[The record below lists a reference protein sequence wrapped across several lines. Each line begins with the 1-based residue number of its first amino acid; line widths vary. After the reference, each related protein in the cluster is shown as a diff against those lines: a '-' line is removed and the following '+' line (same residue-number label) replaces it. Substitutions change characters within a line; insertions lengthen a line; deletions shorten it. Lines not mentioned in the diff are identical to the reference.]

1 MKKKIVLGSL
11 IVLIL
16 IAGLFVLTGCGNN
29 ENSKGEQTS
38 STNNSSSSTTAK
50 LDKENSVN
58 KLHFNYSSNATI
70 KDSTN
75 GKRIENENY
84 TIIVSHQKDKTIA
97 ELENARKYTSVGID
111 SINKIEW
118 KKYSYNDEQV
128 SSIVYMYEKDNGT
141 YVVTISHDAR
151 LNINLGNEIKEFM
164 NEIKFE

>member
-11 IVLIL
+11 IILIL

-38 STNNSSSSTTAK
+38 STNNSSSSTTVK

-84 TIIVSHQKDKTIA
+84 TIIVSHQKEKTIA
-97 ELENARKYTSVGID
+97 ELENARNYTSVSID

-118 KKYSYNDEQV
+118 KKHSYNDEQV

-141 YVVTISHDAR
+141 YMVTISHDAK
-151 LNINLGNEIKEFM
+151 LNINLENEIKEFM